1 MDLKLEG
8 KTFVVT
14 GGSSGIGLSTIDV
27 LTREGANV
35 VTCAR
40 DVDKLEAAVSGL
52 AHPEQV
58 TLARCNVRDSAE
70 VKALADTVAG
80 KFGVL
85 DGVVNNAGGSR
96 MIPLEDMEPEDW
108 HDELDLKFAPVLNS
122 VRHLVPLMADA
133 QAPALVNLNA
143 VLAKQPEPKLVATSA
158 ARAGLLNLSKSLATR
173 LAADGV
179 RVNSV
184 CLGLIDTGQWR
195 RRYEADGSGVSF
207 EEFAT
212 EIATDRGIAL
222 GRFGRADEVSPL
234 IAFLLSPASSY
245 LTGTSIDVAGG
256 VNRYV

>member
-8 KTFVVT
+8 RTFVVT

-40 DVDKLEAAVSGL
+40 DTDRLNDAVSGL
-52 AHPEQV
+52 IHKDRIT
-58 TLARCNVRDSAE
+58 TLRCDVRDSTE
-70 VKALADTVAG
+70 VQGLADSVAK

-85 DGVVNNAGGSR
+85 DGLVNNAGGSR
-96 MIPLEDMEPEDW
+96 MSPLEEMSLADW

-122 VRHLVPLMADA
+122 VRYLVPLMADSESA
-133 QAPALVNLNA
+133 SIVNLNA

-158 ARAGLLNLSKSLATR
+158 ARAGLLNLTKSLSTK
-173 LAADGV
+173 LAENDI

-184 CLGLIDTGQWR
+184 CLGLVDTGQWR
-195 RRYEADGSGVSF
+195 RRYESDSAGRTFDEYSS
-207 EEFAT
+207 
-212 EIATDRGIAL
+212 EIAADRGIPL

-234 IAFLLSPASSY
+234 IAFLLSPVSSY
-245 LTGTSIDVAGG
+245 MTGTSIDVAGG

>member
-14 GGSSGIGLSTIDV
+14 GGSSGIGLSTIDL

-40 DVDKLEAAVSGL
+40 DVDKLGQAVAGL

-58 TLARCNVRDSAE
+58 TLTRCDVREGDE

-85 DGVVNNAGGSR
+85 DGLVNNAGGSR
-96 MIPLEDMEPEDW
+96 MMPLEEMGPADW
-108 HDELDLKFAPVLNS
+108 QDELDLKFAPVLNG
-122 VRHLVPLMADA
+122 VRHLVPLMAGA
-133 QAPALVNLNA
+133 ESASMVNLNA

-158 ARAGLLNLSKSLATR
+158 ARAGLLNLSKSLATG
-173 LAADGV
+173 LAPQGV

-184 CLGLIDTGQWR
+184 CLGLVDTGQWR
-195 RRYEADGSGVSF
+195 RRHEADTSGATF
-207 EEFAT
+207 EEFSAR
-212 EIATDRGIAL
+212 IAADRGIAL
-222 GRFGRADEVSPL
+222 GRFGRADEVAPL

-245 LTGTSIDVAGG
+245 MTGTSIDVAGG